1 MRRNYG
7 VHQHKNNFG
16 DENYDFE
23 EDTYD
28 NCEDF
33 IGDDK
38 NECIGVGEYDD
49 EDEHFQ
55 KGKLFIGS

>member
-1 MRRNYG
+1 MTEITIL
-7 VHQHKNNFG
+7 KMI
-16 DENYDFE
+16 
-23 EDTYD
+23 DTYD

-33 IGDDK
+33 IGDDRD
-38 NECIGVGEYDD
+38 ECIDVGEYDD

>member
-1 MRRNYG
+1 MIVFISIRILL
-7 VHQHKNNFG
+7 VTEITILKMI
-16 DENYDFE
+16 
-23 EDTYD
+23 DTYD